1 MSAIDLPR
9 QQLLQFFRSGPLPC
23 PYLSGK
29 TERKLFARLSGQES
43 VQTNT
48 LLTQAGFRRSHDI
61 VYRPVC
67 QDCNACVPVRILA
80 QYRDWGRTLRRI
92 WQRNDDLQ
100 VNLVPA
106 TPTVEQFELFR
117 QYQQS
122 RHADSDMSRMG
133 LTDYVAMIDEGRADT
148 HILEARQMIDGE
160 SHLKA
165 AMLVDRLADGYS
177 AVYSFYDDRDDN
189 RSLGSFLI
197 MALTE
202 ICREQG
208 FEYVYLGY
216 WINNSKK
223 MAYKTRFR
231 PLEALGRDG
240 WRLIDLKTTEQ

>member
-23 PYLSGK
+23 PYLQGM
-29 TERKLFARLSGQES
+29 TERKLFARLSGQDI
-43 VQTNT
+43 VQTNS

-61 VYRPVC
+61 IYRPVC
-67 QDCNACVPVRILA
+67 QGCNACIPVRIMA
-80 QYRDWGRTLRRI
+80 QYRDWGRSLRKI
-92 WQRNDDLQ
+92 WQKNADLS
-100 VNLVPA
+100 VNMVYA

-122 RHADSDMSRMG
+122 RHTDSDMSRMG

-148 HILEARQMIDGE
+148 YIIEARLNAGGDNT
-160 SHLKA
+160 LKA
-165 AMLVDRLADGYS
+165 AMLVDRLNDGYS
-177 AVYSFYDDRDDN
+177 AVYSFYDDQDEG

-202 ICREQG
+202 ICRDQG
-208 FEYVYLGY
+208 LDYVYLGY
-216 WINNSKK
+216 WINNSRK
-223 MAYKTRFR
+223 MAYKSRFR

-240 WRLIDLKTTEQ
+240 WALLDLKHQD